1 MASYIDD
8 GVQIINITNPENP
21 SSASAYAGNELIQG
35 SYDVSTI
42 TIGESIYALS
52 TAHEGDA
59 ILLFDITNPAHPHI
73 QEELYIASTITIMYL
88 SSSTVAWIQFRP
100 VSLIWSAILVL

>member
-52 TAHEGDA
+52 TAMMEIT
-59 ILLFDITNPAHPHI
+59 ILLFDITNP
-73 QEELYIASTITIMYL
+73 
-88 SSSTVAWIQFRP
+88 VNC
-100 VSLIWSAILVL
+100 

>member
-35 SYDVSTI
+35 AYDVSTI

-52 TAHEGDA
+52 TAHDGVGA
-59 ILLFDITNPAHPHI
+59 MASIQIL
-73 QEELYIASTITIMYL
+73 S
-88 SSSTVAWIQFRP
+88 
-100 VSLIWSAILVL
+100 